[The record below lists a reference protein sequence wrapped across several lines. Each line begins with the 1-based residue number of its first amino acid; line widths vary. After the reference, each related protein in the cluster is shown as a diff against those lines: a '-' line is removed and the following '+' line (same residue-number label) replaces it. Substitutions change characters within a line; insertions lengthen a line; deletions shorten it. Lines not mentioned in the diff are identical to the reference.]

1 MKVAFFASDNSQ
13 LSGAFKC
20 LATMVKSLQEDYGVE
35 CLVFLPRPGDGTD
48 LLDGMGIKHVMIHS
62 HDWIVPINEQTKF
75 TKKLRWIAEQGANS
89 IALHKIIKTLKNFNP
104 DIIHINTSWDY
115 VGAKAAKY
123 LNIPVIWHIREFL
136 EEDQKMTFWNKKNA
150 LDLMSQSKALVAI
163 SNSIKNKYQLEFGNK
178 IHVIYDGID
187 DSYNNDNNIL
197 SENIVNFITVGGL
210 YPGKGQDVVIKA
222 LKLLE
227 QQGIKNFKYRLVGEG
242 TQKKYLEKLVE
253 HLELNNYVEFCG
265 YSNDTTK
272 YYLKSDVF
280 IMSSIAEAFGRVTV
294 EAMMNGLLVLGR
306 KSAATNEILKNGT
319 YGIMFEN
326 EHDLADIMIK
336 VIKDRQRGKLLAIKG
351 KKFANNTFTSKK
363 NTNQIYKLY
372 VELLNT
378 QNVK

>member
-20 LATMVKSLQEDYGVE
+20 LAIMVKSLQEDYDVE

-48 LLDGMGIKHVMIHS
+48 LLDRMGIKHVLIHS
-62 HDWIVPINEQTKF
+62 HDWVVPINEKNRF
-75 TKKLRWIAEQGANS
+75 IKKLRWIAEQGANS
-89 IALHKIIKTLKNFNP
+89 IALHKTIKILKKFNP
-104 DIIHINTSWDY
+104 DIVHINTSWDY

-123 LNIPVIWHIREFL
+123 LSIPVIWHIREFL
-136 EEDQKMTFWNKKNA
+136 EEDQKVTFWNKKKA
-150 LDLMSQSKALVAI
+150 LDLMSQSKALIAI
-163 SNSIKNKYQLEFGNK
+163 SNSIKNKYYLEFGNK

-187 DSYNNDNNIL
+187 DSYYNDNNIL
-197 SENIVNFITVGGL
+197 NKNIVNFITVGGL

-227 QQGIKNFKYRLVGEG
+227 QQGIINFKYLLVGEG
-242 TQKKYLEKLVE
+242 TQKKYLENLVE
-253 HLELNNYVEFCG
+253 RLKLNNYVEFCG
-265 YSNDTTK
+265 YSNNPIK

-319 YGIMFEN
+319 YGKMFEN
-326 EHDLADIMIK
+326 EHDLADLMIK
-336 VIKDRQRGKLLAIKG
+336 VIKNRHSSKLLAIKG
-351 KKFANNTFTSKK
+351 KEFANNTFTSKK
-363 NTNQIYKLY
+363 NTNQVYKLY
-372 VELLNT
+372 VELLNA
-378 QNVK
+378 